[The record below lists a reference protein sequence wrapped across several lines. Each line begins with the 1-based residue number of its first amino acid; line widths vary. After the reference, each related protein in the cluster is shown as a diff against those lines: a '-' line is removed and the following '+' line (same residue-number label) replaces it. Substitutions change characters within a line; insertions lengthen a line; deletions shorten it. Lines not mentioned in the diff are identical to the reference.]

1 MSMVQV
7 PGGDGSSLVLAAR
20 WIESVLLGTTATLVA
35 IITVA
40 GLGFLLLTGRIDL
53 RRSATVVLGCFIL
66 FGAPV
71 IADALY
77 QLTGLGGQ
85 VASHIPPIVQ
95 APPPAPLPT
104 RPTPPVNVF
113 DPYAGAS
120 VPNR

>member
-7 PGGDGSSLVLAAR
+7 PSGDGSSLVLAAR

-53 RRSATVVLGCFIL
+53 RRGATVVLGCFIL

-85 VASHIPPIVQ
+85 VASYIPPIVQ